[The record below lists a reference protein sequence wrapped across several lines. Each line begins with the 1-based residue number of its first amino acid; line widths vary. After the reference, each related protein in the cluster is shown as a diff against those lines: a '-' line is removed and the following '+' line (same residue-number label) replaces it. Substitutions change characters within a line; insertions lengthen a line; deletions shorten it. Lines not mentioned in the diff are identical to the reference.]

1 MTALNWPGSAAAA
14 PPSEAGPIAPP
25 PVASDRSR
33 LTTRHWGL
41 LLIAGWLCQAAL
53 RAWFS
58 RGQALPLANPDES
71 AYLITARML
80 AGGPGANFS
89 YGTLYPAGYP
99 VLISPVFW
107 FTHNANT
114 AYQAVLM
121 VNALVSALL
130 MPLGYV
136 AGRRLGLSRPL
147 AYAVAMI
154 TALLPAGFFYS
165 EYALTDAIYP
175 VIVLAWLL
183 TTHTWLTARS
193 FRGRMGAAVGSA
205 LLAGYADAVHSR
217 GLVIIGCYVLF
228 GAFIAIRRFVPRD
241 TVVAAAFALAL
252 MAIASWAANL
262 HVAQMLYPGGARSL
276 SGQAKQRLHSVHGI
290 VSDLE
295 MALGQIWRLTL
306 DSWGV
311 AAIGL
316 IVAIV
321 VAIGRYPSFLNQVPG
336 SLPRVFGE
344 LRYRVP
350 RDLRLIAA
358 LASLVT
364 VVIAVTA
371 PAALPADQPTAWAS
385 GRYLDGF
392 ITLFFIVGAAALLRG
407 TRRQILLSAVLVVP
421 PLLVAG
427 IAVDA
432 YAGPAVPTDGFS
444 AAFNFAEPAVLTQ
457 NWYRA
462 NVALATLVG
471 LALLAVWVGVVLF
484 VVPRWRPVVLA
495 GLAVVSIVATAQMTV
510 TISRASTPLQQVNML
525 TGLENDD
532 QVAVSRDLGW
542 QVWVPQAFEVSW
554 AHLEFFRPD
563 RQPPP
568 GNASVVEVPYPTS
581 GSLQSSW
588 PQAPAGWHVAQSS
601 QVGGWVSWRNQ
612 P

>member
-1 MTALNWPGSAAAA
+1 MTA
-14 PPSEAGPIAPP
+14 PSIQAGPKAPP
-25 PVASDRSR
+25 PVASDRTR
-33 LTTRHWGL
+33 LTARHWGL

-58 RGQALPLANPDES
+58 RGQGLPLANPDES

-80 AGGPGANFS
+80 AGGPVADFS
-89 YGTLYPAGYP
+89 YSTLYPAGYP
-99 VLISPVFW
+99 LLITPVFW
-107 FTHNANT
+107 FTHNADT

-121 VNALVSALL
+121 VNALISALL
-130 MPLGYV
+130 MPLAYL

-147 AYAVAMI
+147 AYAVGMI

-193 FRGRMGAAVGSA
+193 FKGRMGAAVGSA

-228 GAFIAIRRFVPRD
+228 CVFAAIRRFVPRD
-241 TVVAAAFALAL
+241 TVVAAGFALAL
-252 MAIASWAANL
+252 MAIASWAVNL
-262 HVAQMLYPGGARSL
+262 HVAQVMYPNGARSL
-276 SGQAKQRLHSVHGI
+276 SGQARQRLQTVHGI

-295 MALGQIWRLTL
+295 MAAGQIWRLTL

-336 SLPRVFGE
+336 PLPRVFGE

-358 LASLVT
+358 LSALVT
-364 VVIAVTA
+364 VVIAVSA

-385 GRYLDGF
+385 GRYLDGS
-392 ITLFFIVGAAALLRG
+392 ITLFFIVGLAVLLRG
-407 TRRQILLSAVLVVP
+407 TRRQILLSAALVVP
-421 PLLVAG
+421 TLLVTG

-432 YAGPAVPTDGFS
+432 YAGPAVPTRGFS
-444 AAFNFAEPAVLTQ
+444 ASFNFAEPAVLTQ
-457 NWYRA
+457 NWVAA

-471 LALLAVWVGVVLF
+471 LALLAAWVGVVLF
-484 VVPRWRPVVLA
+484 AAPRWRPAVLV
-495 GLAVVSIVATAQMTV
+495 GLAAVSIVATAQMTV
-510 TISRASTPLQQVNML
+510 TVSHASTPIQRVNML
-525 TGLENDD
+525 TGLEKDD
-532 QVAVSRDLGW
+532 VVAVSRDLGW
-542 QVWVPQAFEVSW
+542 QVWVPQAYEVAWSRI
-554 AHLEFFRPD
+554 EFFSPWH
-563 RQPPP
+563 QSPP
-568 GNASVVEVPYPTS
+568 GNASVVAVPYPAVT
-581 GSLQSSW
+581 G
-588 PQAPAGWHVAQSS
+588 AMG
-601 QVGGWVSWRNQ
+601 
-612 P
+612 

>member
-1 MTALNWPGSAAAA
+1 MTAPLVQ
-14 PPSEAGPIAPP
+14 AGPMAPP
-25 PVASDRSR
+25 PVASDRTR

-80 AGGPGANFS
+80 AGGPTADFS

-99 VLISPVFW
+99 LLISPVFW
-107 FTHNANT
+107 FTHNPHT
-114 AYQAVLM
+114 AYQSVLV
-121 VNALVSALL
+121 VNALISALL
-130 MPLGYV
+130 MPLGYF
-136 AGRRLGLSRPL
+136 AGRRLGLNRPL

-193 FRGRMGAAVGSA
+193 FRGRMGAAAGSA

-228 GAFIAIRRFVPRD
+228 CVFIAIRRFVPRD
-241 TVVAAAFALAL
+241 TVVVAVFSLAV

-262 HVAQMLYPGGARSL
+262 HVAQALYPNGARSL

-321 VAIGRYPSFLNQVPG
+321 VAIGRYPQFLNQVPG
-336 SLPRVFGE
+336 ALPRVFGE

-350 RDLRLIAA
+350 RDLRLVAA
-358 LASLVT
+358 LSALVAI
-364 VVIAVTA
+364 VIAVTA

-392 ITLFFIVGAAALLRG
+392 ITLYFIVGAAVLLRCS
-407 TRRQILLSAVLVVP
+407 RRQILASAVLVIP

-432 YAGPAVPTDGFS
+432 YAGPSVPTRGFS
-444 AAFNFAEPAVLTQ
+444 ASFNFAEPAVLTQ
-457 NWYRA
+457 NWISA
-462 NVALATLVG
+462 NVALATGVA
-471 LALLAVWVGVVLF
+471 LALLALWVGVALF
-484 VVPRWRPVVLA
+484 AAPRWRPVILI
-495 GLAVVSIVATAQMTV
+495 GLAAVSIAATAQMTV
-510 TISRASTPLQQVNML
+510 TVSRASTPLQQVNML
-525 TGLENDD
+525 TGLEADD
-532 QVAVSRDLGW
+532 QIAISKDLGW
-542 QVWVPQAFEVSW
+542 QVWVPQAYEIW
-554 AHLEFFRPD
+554 WTRLEFFRPS
-563 RQPPP
+563 RQGPPA
-568 GNASVVEVPYPTS
+568 NASVVEVPYPAS
-581 GSLQSSW
+581 GPVQSSW
-588 PQAPAGWHVAQSS
+588 PQAPAGWHVAQWS
-601 QVGGWVSWRNQ
+601 VAGGWVTWRNQ